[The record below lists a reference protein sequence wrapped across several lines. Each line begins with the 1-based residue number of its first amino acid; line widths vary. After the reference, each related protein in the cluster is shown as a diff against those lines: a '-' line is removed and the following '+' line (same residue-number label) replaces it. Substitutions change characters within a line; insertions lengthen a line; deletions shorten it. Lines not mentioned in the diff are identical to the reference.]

1 MFEAE
6 QLFSEGPMGFE
17 WQHAATQCLGLG
29 VSNFIVRWGN
39 RWIVATD
46 SGLIA
51 TP

>member
-1 MFEAE
+1 M
-6 QLFSEGPMGFE
+6 
-17 WQHAATQCLGLG
+17 ATRGDTVPG
-29 VSNFIVRWGN
+29 IGRIDSIVRWGN